1 MQNGVDLLSSDLEK
15 RCLLCEEAI
24 TAETDSR
31 EHLIPNS
38 IGGRKKVSGFL
49 CVGCNSKS
57 GDNWESSLASQMNPL
72 SLFFRINRERG
83 DAPSQKFQTTSGDE
97 WVLNVDGSLDL
108 PSPIF
113 KEQKNEKRVEINI
126 SARNMDEA
134 KKMLKG
140 VERKYPQLDAN
151 ELLKKAQTKSR
162 YSQNPIKFNLSFGG
176 LDAGR
181 SFVKT
186 ALALVSTTSVSVR
199 ACEHAIQF
207 LKEQESE
214 PCFGYYY
221 EKDLVPNRPDGV
233 PIHIV
238 HVNGDPDSNVIR
250 GYVEY
255 FGVMRVVMCL
265 SSSYEGSAFSATY
278 SIDPTEG
285 KELDLD
291 VDLDLTS
298 ADIRKAYDYEK
309 WDGNAVEKAMSAVIG
324 SALEVQHKE
333 ERERVLEQAVRYAFA
348 NCGAKEGETITEEQH
363 NRLLGLL
370 WEKLEPWVLNQ
381 LIGRHRID

>member
-1 MQNGVDLLSSDLEK
+1 MSSDLGK
-15 RCLLCEEAI
+15 RCLLCGEVI
-24 TAETDSR
+24 STGIDSR

-49 CVGCNSKS
+49 CVDCNSKS
-57 GDNWESSLASQMNPL
+57 GDNWESALARQMNPL

-83 DAPSQKFQTTSGDE
+83 DAPSQKFQTTGGDE
-97 WVLNVDGSLDL
+97 WVLNADGSLDL
-108 PSPIF
+108 PRPF
-113 KEQKNEKRVEINI
+113 FNEQRNENGVEINI
-126 SARNMDEA
+126 SARNMAEA

-140 VERKYPQLDAN
+140 VARKYPQLDAD
-151 ELLKKAQTKSR
+151 ELLEKAQTKSS

-186 ALALVSTTSVSVR
+186 ALALVSTTGVSVKG
-199 ACEHAIQF
+199 CEHAIQF

-221 EKDLVPNRPDGV
+221 EKDLVLERPAGI

-238 HVNGDPDSNVIR
+238 HVNGDPDSSLIR

-265 SSSYEGSAFSATY
+265 SSSHSGSAFSATY
-278 SIDPTEG
+278 SIDPTTG

-291 VDLDLTS
+291 VNLDLT
-298 ADIRKAYDYEK
+298 ATDIRKAYNYEK
-309 WDGNAVEKAMSAVIG
+309 WDGNAVQQAMGAVIG
-324 SALEVQHKE
+324 PALEIQHKE
-333 ERERVLEQAVRYAFA
+333 ERERVLEEAMRYAFA
-348 NCGAKEGETITEEQH
+348 NCGTKEGETITEEQH
-363 NRLLGLL
+363 NRLVGLL

-381 LIGRHRID
+381 LVGRHRRD

>member
-1 MQNGVDLLSSDLEK
+1 MKSNLEK
-15 RCLLCEEAI
+15 RCLLCEELI
-24 TAETDSR
+24 STEIDSR

-49 CVGCNSKS
+49 CVDCNSKS
-57 GDNWESSLASQMNPL
+57 GDSWESALARQMNPL

-97 WVLNVDGSLDL
+97 WVLNADGSLDL
-108 PSPIF
+108 PRAFF
-113 KEQKNEKRVEINI
+113 KEQKSETGVEIKI
-126 SARNMDEA
+126 SARNLAEA

-140 VERKYPQLDAN
+140 VAKKYPQLDAD
-151 ELLKKAQTKSR
+151 ELLEKIQTKSS
-162 YSQNPIKFNLSFGG
+162 YSQSPIKFNLSFGG

-186 ALALVSTTSVSVR
+186 ALALVSTTGMTVGD
-199 ACEHAIQF
+199 CEHAIKF

-221 EKDLVPNRPDGV
+221 EKDLVLDRPAGV

-238 HVNGDPDSNVIR
+238 HVNGDPYSNLIR

-255 FGVMRVVMCL
+255 FGIMRVVMCL
-265 SSSYEGSAFSATY
+265 SSSYSGNPFSSTY
-278 SIDPTEG
+278 SIDPTKG

-291 VDLDLTS
+291 VNLDLTS
-298 ADIRKAYDYEK
+298 TDIRKAYDYDK
-309 WDGNAVEKAMSAVIG
+309 WDGNAVQQAMGAVIG
-324 SALEVQHKE
+324 PALESQHKE
-333 ERERVLEQAVRYAFA
+333 ERERVLEEAVQYAFA
-348 NCGAKEGETITEEQH
+348 NCGAKEGETITDEQH
-363 NRLLGLL
+363 NRLVGLL

-381 LIGRHRID
+381 LTGRHRHD